1 MEGRGTA
8 VKPSRSDEV
17 LEADLQQ
24 KLSDQIRSHF
34 DSIAPRRP
42 IKPTRSEPDDPNL
55 SFDVRDIPEF
65 DKFLSLQSQSN
76 QTIIAGTAVD
86 VQEEFV
92 ETEYYKRLNSID
104 KQHHT
109 TGKGFIAVEEVADSP
124 KFQIGEVEGIKVVE
138 KTTVFKSNPATN
150 DWIPSS
156 ESAEVAYISSKPNR
170 SESG

>member
-24 KLSDQIRSHF
+24 KLSD
-34 DSIAPRRP
+34 
-42 IKPTRSEPDDPNL
+42 
-55 SFDVRDIPEF
+55 
-65 DKFLSLQSQSN
+65 
-76 QTIIAGTAVD
+76 GTAVE

-156 ESAEVAYISSKPNR
+156 ESDEDKKQEDIKHDIPSILDKLPLGALR
-170 SESG
+170 TLQ